1 MLRTRT
7 AAAAGLAFFLIIA
20 VAGTASPT
28 LAQAKQ
34 DRVTVAMDWIISGYH
49 APFFVALAKGH
60 YDKEG
65 IAADIKRGFGSADG
79 IKRVAVGTATF
90 VFGDLGTMVRL
101 RSEGLPVRMVASGFV
116 QAPGE
121 VVMRKDSGLR
131 TAKDLEGKRIVMQI
145 GGPLDFQLRAVFEK
159 AGANYATVK
168 KITLDPALWPGA
180 LIEKNVD
187 AVTGFV
193 SDESIIVEARGVP
206 VNVIRFAEHG
216 VDIYGNGIVASE
228 KLIRESPDLIRRFL
242 RAAHRGY
249 RDALASPEEAI
260 DIVLR
265 YAPELAKDRE
275 IHLKG
280 LRRGLEIS
288 IDAAVRQHG
297 FGYMDAGRMK
307 NTVEL
312 ARSMFNIKTP
322 VPAEEAFTTTLLP
335 GIKP

>member
-1 MLRTRT
+1 MLRVRT
-7 AAAAGLAFFLIIA
+7 AAAAVLACFLIIA
-20 VAGTASPT
+20 ITAPVSPA
-28 LAQAKQ
+28 LAQAKP
-34 DRVTVAMDWIISGYH
+34 DPVTVAMDWIISGYH

-60 YDKEG
+60 YEKEG

-90 VFGDLGTMVRL
+90 VFGDLGTMVRM
-101 RSEGLPVRMVASGFV
+101 RSEGLAVRMVASGFV

-121 VVMRKDSGLR
+121 VVMRRDSGLR
-131 TAKDLEGKRIVMQI
+131 TAKDLEGKRVVMQI

-159 AGANYATVK
+159 AGANYGTVK
-168 KITLDPALWPGA
+168 KVTLDPALWPGA
-180 LIEKNVD
+180 LIEKNAD

-216 VDIYGNGIVASE
+216 VDIYGNGIVTSE
-228 KLIRESPDLIRRFL
+228 KLIRENPDLVRRFL
-242 RAAHRGY
+242 RAVHRGY
-249 RDALASPEEAI
+249 RDALANPEEAI
-260 DIVLR
+260 DIVIR
-265 YAPELAKDRE
+265 YAPELTNARE

-288 IDAAVRQHG
+288 VDAAVRQHG

-307 NTVEL
+307 NTIEL
-312 ARSMFNIKTP
+312 ARAMFNIKTP
-322 VPAEEAFTTTLLP
+322 VPADEAFTTTLLS